1 MAADMAFAAAYQ
13 PRDPEA
19 SPLYRVV
26 AGHLETFL
34 ARQHQRERY
43 VPAFVEGKFEPLP
56 GPNFAITRVEAGTRP
71 APGRLL

>member
-1 MAADMAFAAAYQ
+1 MAAGMAFAAAYQ

-34 ARQHQRERY
+34 ARQRQRERH
-43 VPAFVEGKFEPLP
+43 VPAFVEKC
-56 GPNFAITRVEAGTRP
+56 
-71 APGRLL
+71 